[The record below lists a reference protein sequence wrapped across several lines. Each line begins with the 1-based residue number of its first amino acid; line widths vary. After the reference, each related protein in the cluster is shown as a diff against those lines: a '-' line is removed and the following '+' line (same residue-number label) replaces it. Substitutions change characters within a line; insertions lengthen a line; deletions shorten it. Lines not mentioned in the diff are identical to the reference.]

1 MSSQDPTLQFSLCE
15 QKNLKL
21 SVLTFPFARMNPRNS
36 LTQLHYLVT
45 RINRYE
51 WNQIYSYKNKS
62 NDLRQLRARLEE
74 LDMDP
79 TPNTLDDVFEV
90 EEDVGDDDRIHELIE
105 EEEIDDLDEDV
116 QERRLRDSEDYD
128 ELSESE
134 LEIWRSTS

>member
-1 MSSQDPTLQFSLCE
+1 M
-15 QKNLKL
+15 
-21 SVLTFPFARMNPRNS
+21 
-36 LTQLHYLVT
+36 TQLHYLVT